1 MMPAKFP
8 LLLSERLRPR
18 TFQELI
24 LPASILAPLEQ
35 MAADQ
40 SPMNMLFY
48 GQPGVGKTSAARL
61 FIRDFDSFEISG
73 GDKERFPAIGSF
85 STSVSLSG
93 KPKACLIDEADQ
105 LHPLK
110 QHDLHSTIEL
120 TSNNTRFLLTANKI
134 DSLTGALKSRCEPI
148 CFDVSVRDQ
157 AEVVEKAVAVYSS
170 RLEEL
175 GYEVSISRIRDIVV
189 GYFPD
194 LRRVANRLQIEL
206 AKQAA

>member
-8 LLLSERLRPR
+8 QLLSEQLRPR
-18 TFQELI
+18 TIQELI
-24 LPASILAPLEQ
+24 LPMSILAPLEQ
-35 MAADQ
+35 MVADQ
-40 SPMNMLFY
+40 SPMNMVFY
-48 GQPGVGKTSAARL
+48 GQPGAGKTSAARL

-73 GDKERFPAIGSF
+73 GDKERFSAIGCF
-85 STSVSLSG
+85 ATSVSLAG
-93 KPKACLIDEADQ
+93 KPKVCLIDEADQ

-110 QHDLHSTIEL
+110 QHDLHSTIEV
-120 TSNNTRFLLTANKI
+120 TSNHTRFLLTANKI
-134 DSLTGALKSRCEPI
+134 DSLTGALKSRCEPL

-157 AEVVEKAVAVYSS
+157 EEVVAKAVEVYSS

-175 GYEVSISRIRDIVV
+175 EYEIPIARIRDIVV

-206 AKQAA
+206 ARQAA